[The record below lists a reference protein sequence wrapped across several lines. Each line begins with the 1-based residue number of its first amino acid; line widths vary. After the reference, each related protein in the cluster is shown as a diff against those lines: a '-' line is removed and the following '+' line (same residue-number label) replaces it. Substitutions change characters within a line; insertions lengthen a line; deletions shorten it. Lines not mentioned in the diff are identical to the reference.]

1 MLKLWKNKRVIASKS
16 GAKDIAGFFS
26 DDNMTNEITCAV
38 LDDCGFIVA
47 DPGGSSFYVTFICHA
62 TLLGMI
68 AER

>member
-1 MLKLWKNKRVIASKS
+1 MLKLWKNKRHNFKS
-16 GAKDIAGFFS
+16 GAKDIAGLFS

-38 LDDCGFIVA
+38 LEYCSFIVV
-47 DPGGSSFYVTFICHA
+47 DPGGSSFNVTFICHA